1 MTSADSLSLILR
13 RLDEIKRKLESHDG
27 RVTSVSRPRKGDEAW
42 AAVYSPSTS
51 SNDKITSN
59 PTLTGSGINW
69 AVIALEPSGT
79 VEHQPEVFRG
89 FASNARGT
97 SNKSLASFSKSASFS
112 RVQICK

>member
-1 MTSADSLSLILR
+1 MTSADSLPLILR

-59 PTLTGSGINW
+59 HT
-69 AVIALEPSGT
+69 VIALEAERHGRASAGSL
-79 VEHQPEVFRG
+79 QGLRLKRRG
-89 FASNARGT
+89 HF
-97 SNKSLASFSKSASFS
+97 K
-112 RVQICK
+112 QIFGVL

>member
-59 PTLTGSGINW
+59 HTLTGSGINW
-69 AVIALEPSGT
+69 AVIALRAERHG
-79 VEHQPEVFRG
+79 R
-89 FASNARGT
+89 ASAG
-97 SNKSLASFSKSASFS
+97 SLQGLRLKRQGHFK
-112 RVQICK
+112 QIFGVL

>member
-27 RVTSVSRPRKGDEAW
+27 RVASVSRPRKGDEAW

-59 PTLTGSGINW
+59 QHGDRARAERRGQASAGSLQG
-69 AVIALEPSGT
+69 LRLKRQG
-79 VEHQPEVFRG
+79 HF
-89 FASNARGT
+89 
-97 SNKSLASFSKSASFS
+97 K
-112 RVQICK
+112 QIFGVL